1 MGSSKRVGI
10 RFVMKLE
17 ISSSDGR
24 VKEKRIRGVSV
35 ETLCNGLQ
43 YGLPKRPNVGE

>member
-1 MGSSKRVGI
+1 
-10 RFVMKLE
+10 MKLE

-24 VKEKRIRGVSV
+24 VKEEKRIRGVSV

-43 YGLPKRPNVGE
+43 YGLAEEAKCW